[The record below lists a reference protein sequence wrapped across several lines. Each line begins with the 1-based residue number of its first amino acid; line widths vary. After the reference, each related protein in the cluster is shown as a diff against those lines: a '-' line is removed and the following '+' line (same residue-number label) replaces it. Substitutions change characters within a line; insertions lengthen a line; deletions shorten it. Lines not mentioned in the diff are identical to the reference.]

1 MEAITRRGHLETAA
15 NPNTRTDYVVSLG
28 GEVVGLCR
36 VEVRYIP
43 DQAILTP
50 ASFAAYL
57 KGLAALPWTHL
68 EEITASVVNDL
79 NNELVPRWVQVS
91 VSGNS
96 ADMAHRVTIED
107 RQPRW
112 DNPIL
117 LSRIGSA

>member
-1 MEAITRRGHLETAA
+1 MDAIARRDHLGTAA
-15 NPNTRTDYVVSLG
+15 NPNTRTDYLVSLS
-28 GEVVGLCR
+28 GEIAGLCR
-36 VEVRYIP
+36 VEIRYIP

-57 KGLAALPWTHL
+57 KGLAAHSWTHL
-68 EEITASVVNDL
+68 EEIAASIVSDL

-91 VSGNS
+91 ASGSS
-96 ADMAHRVTIED
+96 ADMAHRVTVED

-112 DNPIL
+112 DNPVL